1 MQNGGDLQTAGT
13 GMKSRPG
20 ILKNTQP
27 LCPTPQDP
35 WERARGEEATH
46 SLQRHPWER
55 ARAARGPP
63 VPWKRTPPVKKA
75 PAEEGWWRDPSNAEK
90 EGAYMGP
97 VNNKEKPSG
106 RCCL

>member
-13 GMKSRPG
+13 EMKSRPG
-20 ILKNTQP
+20 ILKNSQP

-55 ARAARGPP
+55 ARAKGHHPSQGTSRRGGE
-63 VPWKRTPPVKKA
+63 TPQMLKKKVLTW
-75 PAEEGWWRDPSNAEK
+75 G
-90 EGAYMGP
+90 
-97 VNNKEKPSG
+97 
-106 RCCL
+106 L